1 MENKI
6 EKLMRTLDIT
16 MEEAVELMA
25 FDNDE
30 IGNEEVEKLTKSA
43 KSVEP
48 PVKRGRK
55 PKSEVEKTGMVGVT
69 TQKRKKKENPTKK
82 EIISTIKTAIENL
95 PNATEIDIK
104 NPEKTIFFKM
114 GEDMFEIDLK
124 MKRKPKE

>member
-30 IGNEEVEKLTKSA
+30 IENEEVEKLTKSA